1 MPSAGPPCGA
11 YQARV
16 MRANHQPWPSHG
28 APPGSKSV
36 LVVCG
41 TRAIHG
47 HHAEHHRAQRCAGGV
62 WHVPSTGPP
71 CSVWDRGLGCVYR
84 IQVYTGEPQYSVY
97 TGEYSRT
104 PQMLV
109 KIQAWLIGAR
119 VYGELPSFTEV
130 ASKPSWSTV
139 T

>member
-1 MPSAGPPCGA
+1 M
-11 YQARV
+11 
-16 MRANHQPWPSHG
+16 
-28 APPGSKSV
+28 
-36 LVVCG
+36 
-41 TRAIHG
+41 
-47 HHAEHHRAQRCAGGV
+47 
-62 WHVPSTGPP
+62 TGRRR
-71 CSVWDRGLGCVYR
+71 SSEWLGCVYM

>member
-1 MPSAGPPCGA
+1 
-11 YQARV
+11 
-16 MRANHQPWPSHG
+16 MRTLCFAHKIGGIP
-28 APPGSKSV
+28 
-36 LVVCG
+36 
-41 TRAIHG
+41 R
-47 HHAEHHRAQRCAGGV
+47 HAM
-62 WHVPSTGPP
+62 
-71 CSVWDRGLGCVYR
+71 LGCIYR
-84 IQVYTGEPQYSVY
+84 IQVNTGEPQKSVY
-97 TGEYSRT
+97 TGEYRRT

>member
-1 MPSAGPPCGA
+1 MKGEFPLS
-11 YQARV
+11 
-16 MRANHQPWPSHG
+16 
-28 APPGSKSV
+28 
-36 LVVCG
+36 
-41 TRAIHG
+41 
-47 HHAEHHRAQRCAGGV
+47 
-62 WHVPSTGPP
+62 
-71 CSVWDRGLGCVYR
+71 DLGCVYR

>member
-1 MPSAGPPCGA
+1 MTLCQFLDESLQTCPK
-11 YQARV
+11 
-16 MRANHQPWPSHG
+16 
-28 APPGSKSV
+28 SKF
-36 LVVCG
+36 C
-41 TRAIHG
+41 
-47 HHAEHHRAQRCAGGV
+47 
-62 WHVPSTGPP
+62 
-71 CSVWDRGLGCVYR
+71 LGCVYR

>member
-1 MPSAGPPCGA
+1 MDAMRGVSRARSDGCARARSAAMMIIVVGRGA
-11 YQARV
+11 
-16 MRANHQPWPSHG
+16 SH
-28 APPGSKSV
+28 
-36 LVVCG
+36 
-41 TRAIHG
+41 
-47 HHAEHHRAQRCAGGV
+47 
-62 WHVPSTGPP
+62 
-71 CSVWDRGLGCVYR
+71 LGCVYR

-97 TGEYSRT
+97 TGEYRRT